1 MREYG
6 VKRQLFVMI
15 GWGLVTTAIAFESSQ
30 LASFRSVPPAELRK
44 AIQSA
49 VLANRLPQLKEY
61 ILKNP
66 SQFEG
71 LDIAGVYG
79 EVATNY
85 YGQKNFFLALMT
97 ATEGYFMKGTPES
110 RALCAYYAARV
121 LYQQNNRESALFYV
135 NRSLELFPTNHS
147 LYFPSKRLK
156 RQIRWEYLSASEG
169 LPDESVS
176 DICFDGDDVWFSMW
190 TGGIGRFT
198 RSSLSLLL
206 FSAKKGGL
214 KSDHTRTLALDGDIL
229 WVGTYGGLCFYNKKT
244 GKWQNVSGEL
254 SDVPIKKLF
263 LHEDGLY
270 VATLGKGLFLS
281 KNGSFQKIFST
292 SIYVSDVL
300 HVGEW
305 MIVATMDN
313 GAYVLRDGKQVA
325 RILPGKTIKSLVF
338 YRGMIY
344 GGTHGDG
351 LFVVKP
357 GEWNTVQWVKGLS
370 SPYVETLQVYR
381 EVLVIG
387 TLGGGVN
394 FLYPNGEVRV
404 LTILDG
410 LSSNDV
416 VRIRP
421 EKNRLWF
428 GTLSGGIAI
437 LLVENMEDI

>member
-1 MREYG
+1 M
-6 VKRQLFVMI
+6 KRQFFVMI
-15 GWGLVTTAIAFESSQ
+15 GLGLVAISLAFESSQ
-30 LASFRSVPPAELRK
+30 LASFRLVPAGELRK

-49 VLANRLPQLKEY
+49 VLANRLSQLKEY

-71 LDIAGVYG
+71 VDIAGVYG
-79 EVATNY
+79 DVATNY
-85 YGQKNFFLALMT
+85 YGQKNFFFALMT
-97 ATEGYFMKGTPES
+97 ATEGYFMKGSSEG

-135 NRSLELFPTNHS
+135 NRSLELFPTNHTMYS
-147 LYFPSKRLK
+147 SAKRLK
-156 RQIRWEYLSASEG
+156 RQIRWEYLSRSEG
-169 LPDESVS
+169 LPDDSVS

-206 FSAKKGGL
+206 FSSKMGGL

-263 LHEDGLY
+263 LHEGGLY
-270 VATLGKGLFLS
+270 VATLGKGLFLK
-281 KNGSFQKIFST
+281 KNGPFQKIFST

-313 GAYVLRDGKQVA
+313 GAYVLKDGKQVA
-325 RILPGKTIKSLVF
+325 RILPGRTIKSLAF

-351 LFVVKP
+351 LFVVRP
-357 GEWNTVQWVKGLS
+357 GEWDTVHWVKGLS
-370 SPYVETLQVYR
+370 SSYIEALHVYR

-394 FLYPNGEVRV
+394 FLYPNGELRLV
-404 LTILDG
+404 TILDG

-437 LLVENMEDI
+437 LMVENMEDI

>member
-1 MREYG
+1 MRRFLLILG
-6 VKRQLFVMI
+6 QGWVSLSLLFS
-15 GWGLVTTAIAFESSQ
+15 FESSQ
-30 LASFRSVPPAELRK
+30 FASFRVVPIQELKK

-66 SQFEG
+66 SQFEE
-71 LDIAGVYG
+71 LDIAGVYL

-85 YGQKNFFLALMT
+85 YGQKNFFLALMV
-97 ATEGYFMKGTPES
+97 ATEGYFMRGKNES
-110 RALCAYYAARV
+110 RALCAYYASRI
-121 LYQQNNRESALFYV
+121 LYQQDNRESALFYI
-135 NRSLELFPTNHS
+135 NRALENLPTDHS
-147 LYFPSKRLK
+147 LYHSVKRLK
-156 RQIRWEYLSASEG
+156 RQIRWEYLSRTEG

-198 RSSLSLLL
+198 RSSLSVVL
-206 FSAKKGGL
+206 FSQKKGGL
-214 KSDHTRTLALDGDIL
+214 KSDHTRTMALEGDIL
-229 WVGTYGGLCFYNKKT
+229 WVGTYGGLCFYNKTT
-244 GKWQNVSGEL
+244 GKWQNVPGEL
-254 SDVPIKKLF
+254 STVPIKKLF
-263 LHEDGLY
+263 LHENGLY
-270 VATLGKGLFLS
+270 VATLGKGLFLG
-281 KNGSFQKIFST
+281 KKGSFQRIFFS
-292 SIYVSDVL
+292 SLYVSDVL

-305 MIVATMDN
+305 MLIATMDN
-313 GAYVLRDGKQVA
+313 GVYVFRGEKPVA
-325 RILPGKTIKSLVF
+325 RILPGKTVKSLAL
-338 YRGMIY
+338 YKGKIY
-344 GGTHGDG
+344 GGTHGEG
-351 LFVVKP
+351 MFVVTP
-357 GEWNTVQWVKGLS
+357 GEWEKIQWISGLS

-394 FLYPNGEVRV
+394 FLYPNGEIRV

-437 LLVENMEDI
+437 LLVETMEDI